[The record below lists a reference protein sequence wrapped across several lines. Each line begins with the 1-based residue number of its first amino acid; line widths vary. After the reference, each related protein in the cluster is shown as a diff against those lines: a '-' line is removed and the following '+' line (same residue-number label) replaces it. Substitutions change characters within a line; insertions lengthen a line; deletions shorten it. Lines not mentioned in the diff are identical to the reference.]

1 MQQQADKYQR
11 CLTTNQDIHKEWM
24 IPNFLLDEEEEEQAA
39 TADLQVLVA
48 CAGQEI
54 TVEEERQVRLRRQYV
69 RRPNA

>member
-1 MQQQADKYQR
+1 
-11 CLTTNQDIHKEWM
+11 M